1 MAFRISS
8 PRRLKAEKGKR
19 IDGLI
24 RPFLS
29 LARWSAVYPSLR
41 AIRLR
46 WGRSRDFL
54 FVRFVFVSIR
64 GDCVVA
70 HRHPRPRIAAA
81 VIYRFATR
89 LEARDNKARR
99 LRGCRGP
106 SRARCRLPRRTCV
119 CVCVHQ
125 GDGCLVLEG
134 QNTSV
139 GFSPC
144 GMLPSYLEYWIRG
157 ERTVPRSRNSFPTR
171 TSQRFAAILDF

>member
-8 PRRLKAEKGKR
+8 RRRLKAEKGKR

-29 LARWSAVYPSLR
+29 LARRSAVYPSLR

-106 SRARCRLPRRTCV
+106 PRARCRLPRRTCV
-119 CVCVHQ
+119 CVCAP
-125 GDGCLVLEG
+125 GGWLSG
-134 QNTSV
+134 V
-139 GFSPC
+139 GRPK
-144 GMLPSYLEYWIRG
+144 YLGRFF
-157 ERTVPRSRNSFPTR
+157 TVRNV
-171 TSQRFAAILDF
+171 AELLGILDSGRKDCSSIQE

>member
-1 MAFRISS
+1 MLPTKMAFRISS
-8 PRRLKAEKGKR
+8 RRRLKAEKGKR

-29 LARWSAVYPSLR
+29 LARRSAVYPSLR

-106 SRARCRLPRRTCV
+106 PRARCRLPRRTCV
-119 CVCVHQ
+119 CVCVCAP
-125 GDGCLVLEG
+125 GGWLSG
-134 QNTSV
+134 V
-139 GFSPC
+139 GRPK
-144 GMLPSYLEYWIRG
+144 YLGRFF
-157 ERTVPRSRNSFPTR
+157 TVRNV
-171 TSQRFAAILDF
+171 AELLGILDSGRKDCSSIQE